1 VEYIAPSV
9 LCALELARA
18 AEDSKLFTAKSQ
30 FAGTPFPYRYLW
42 PCIYKDSPGE
52 IAGSGAG
59 GGVFGRAGAT
69 FSAFWTGVVFSG
81 TASAFS
87 TGAGAAG
94 LVSAGVASVFAA
106 AGGVDSVVSAGV
118 EAAGSVGLFVSGAG
132 VSVEAAGVAGV
143 GVAGEA
149 EESVGAG
156 AGLAGAAGVAAV

>member
-1 VEYIAPSV
+1 MEYIAPSV

-52 IAGSGAG
+52 TAGSGAG
-59 GGVFGRAGAT
+59 GGVFGRTGAT
-69 FSAFWTGVVFSG
+69 FSAFWRGAVFSG

-87 TGAGAAG
+87 AGAGAAG

-118 EAAGSVGLFVSGAG
+118 EAAGSVGLFASGAAG
-132 VSVEAAGVAGV
+132 VSVEAAGV
-143 GVAGEA
+143 GVAGDA